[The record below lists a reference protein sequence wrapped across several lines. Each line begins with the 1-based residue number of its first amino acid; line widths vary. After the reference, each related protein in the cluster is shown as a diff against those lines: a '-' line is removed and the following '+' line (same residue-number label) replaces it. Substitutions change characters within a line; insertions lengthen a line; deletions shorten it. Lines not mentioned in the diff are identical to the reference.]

1 MVDGAGGEM
10 VEGMGVFRR
19 SPQMGGRFRAERFT
33 VHGSRFRREGIR
45 GQGSG
50 VSETRERRGL
60 ASQNPAG
67 AGKAQRA
74 QRGMGACRLV
84 LHGENHE

>member
-33 VHGSRFRREGIR
+33 VHGSGER
-45 GQGSG
+45 GSG
-50 VSETRERRGL
+50 VRG
-60 ASQNPAG
+60 Q
-67 AGKAQRA
+67 
-74 QRGMGACRLV
+74 
-84 LHGENHE
+84 